1 MRAIGLSAVAATCV
15 IGLAVFPF
23 SARSQPS
30 GNGSSLNDVTAV
42 KDAGYRRGRYR
53 EARPQSRYRSA
64 TRPHYY
70 RPNYRY
76 FGADPGRYFG
86 VGPGAYEC
94 YGYDCNW

>member
-1 MRAIGLSAVAATCV
+1 MRAIGLTAVAATCV

-23 SARSQPS
+23 PARSQPS
-30 GNGSSLNDVTAV
+30 GNGSSLNDVAAV
-42 KDAGYRRGRYR
+42 KDAGYRRGRR